1 MQIRGRIFLIL
12 VILWSSNNWMS
23 PKALHGILRYG
34 SCMGPSKLLSKNN
47 PGRLLPRNCLCS
59 KTILKQLMQCKK
71 LKCKRYRSK
80 GGHWHMEWIKKTII
94 CTNLWQVSC
103 CELGRILNIYI
114 QANITMSNARLLFF
128 FKNQLKT
135 HIKTKT
141 GAGVENNKKMKF
153 KQV

>member
-1 MQIRGRIFLIL
+1 
-12 VILWSSNNWMS
+12 
-23 PKALHGILRYG
+23 
-34 SCMGPSKLLSKNN
+34 
-47 PGRLLPRNCLCS
+47 
-59 KTILKQLMQCKK
+59 
-71 LKCKRYRSK
+71 
-80 GGHWHMEWIKKTII
+80 MEWIKKTII
-94 CTNLWQVSC
+94 WTNLWQVSC